1 MIYIVMK
8 KKDKNEFQKVS
19 PDQVTRVTQEG
30 SSVIVT
36 SRNEKFISPM
46 DKDST
51 MTWWYRGAPEVFEP
65 AA

>member
-51 MTWWYRGAPEVFEP
+51 MTWWYMGAPEVFEP